1 MRYLPIILL
10 TSIGAAACNPF
21 GPKPEEKIARACE
34 NVLKERL
41 KAPTTYKRLKATNV
55 TKSVATLEQYLG
67 WYTPEMVAREKKALK
82 RNVHM
87 REINESQIELF
98 NVGKR
103 LIYEIY
109 IEYTASN
116 SYGTPIRNAARC
128 NLVTPYSTLENAA
141 KDDVEKLSWK
151 VDVNGFNRLSW
162 SREIRRRSKER
173 AR

>member
-67 WYTPEMVAREKKALK
+67 WYTPEMVARKKKQLK
-82 RNVHM
+82 SNVHM
-87 REINESQIELF
+87 RKINASQVELF
-98 NVGKR
+98 NAGKYF
-103 LIYEIY
+103 IYEIY
-109 IEYTASN
+109 VEYTASN
-116 SYGTPIRNAARC
+116 SYGTPVRNEARC

-141 KDDVEKLSWK
+141 KDDVEKLSRK
-151 VDVNGFNRLSW
+151 VDVNGLP
-162 SREIRRRSKER
+162 SRGW
-173 AR
+173 